1 MRTTLAIA
9 TLLLACGA
17 HANEAAFDALVAA
30 ERAFAADAQARGV
43 NPAFVEAAG
52 ADGVV
57 FRTGAVRASVLYG
70 NAPPAQYALAWGPA
84 AAEIAGSGDLG
95 YTGPYTMTPG
105 NGEPPNHGHY
115 FTVWRRDG
123 EGPFRFHSDI
133 GVTHAQ
139 VPAATEVLRRGPP
152 VDATAKASR
161 GERDARLQALREIDS
176 GLVARL
182 RRQSPAAV
190 YTAVGAE
197 DLVVLRDGS
206 LPMGRPFADSP
217 FANVDL
223 GKAKHFTATER
234 ISRDGT
240 LASTYGLAAE
250 GRGPIWMRVWRH
262 DASGWKLAV
271 DAMLPAPPLPDAI
284 DG

>member
-1 MRTTLAIA
+1 MT
-9 TLLLACGA
+9 
-17 HANEAAFDALVAA
+17 
-30 ERAFAADAQARGV
+30 
-43 NPAFVEAAG
+43 AG
-52 ADGVV
+52 
-57 FRTGAVRASVLYG
+57 
-70 NAPPAQYALAWGPA
+70 N
-84 AAEIAGSGDLG
+84 
-95 YTGPYTMTPG
+95 
-105 NGEPPNHGHY
+105 NEPPNHGHC
-115 FTVWRRDG
+115 FTVWQRDG
-123 EGPFRFHSDI
+123 NGPFRFHSDI
-133 GVTHAQ
+133 GISHAL
-139 VPAATEVLRRGPP
+139 VPAATEVLRRGAAA
-152 VDATAKASR
+152 DGSTATASR
-161 GERDARLQALREIDS
+161 GERDALLQALREIDS

-182 RRQSPAAV
+182 RRESSAAV